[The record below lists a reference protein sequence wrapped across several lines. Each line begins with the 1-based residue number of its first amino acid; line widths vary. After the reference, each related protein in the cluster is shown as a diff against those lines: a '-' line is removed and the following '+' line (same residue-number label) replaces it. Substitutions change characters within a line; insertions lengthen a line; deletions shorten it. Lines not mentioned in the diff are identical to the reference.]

1 MKFIPYGHQW
11 IDEEDIE
18 EVVKVL
24 KSDWITTGPKI
35 EEFENALRRYVGCK
49 YAVAVNSGTS
59 ALDIAVQTL
68 NLPRGSEII
77 TTPFTFVATSNAVLY
92 NNLKPI
98 FADIEKETRNI
109 NPEEIRKKITDKT
122 KAIIYVDYAGHPCDI
137 EEIKDIAEEHDLYLI
152 EDASH
157 AIGAEYK
164 GKKIGNFADMTIF
177 SFHPVKHITTGEGG
191 VVVTNNKEFYEKL
204 KMLRNHGI
212 DKSALD
218 RFGPEAGWAYDLK
231 FLGRNYRIT
240 DFQAALGISQ
250 LKKLDGF
257 IRRREEI
264 VEMYNEVLEDLHE
277 IETPVVKP
285 YVKPTWHI
293 YTVLLKGINRNEF
306 FSKMRKRNIGVNV
319 HYIPVYHFSYYQ
331 EHFFLNPKDFPV
343 TEEVFSKIVTL
354 PLFPKM
360 EDDEVIYVINTVR
373 ETIDE
378 IKRMRSEIK

>member
-1 MKFIPYGHQW
+1 MKYIPYGHQW

-18 EVVKVL
+18 EVVEVL

-35 EEFENALRRYVGCK
+35 EEFETALCKYIGCK

-59 ALDIAVQTL
+59 ALDIAVQAL
-68 NLPRGSEII
+68 NLPAGSEII

-92 NNLKPI
+92 NNLKPA
-98 FADIEKETRNI
+98 FVDIEKETRNI
-109 NPEEIRKKITDKT
+109 NPEEIRKKITEKT
-122 KAIIYVDYAGHPCDI
+122 KAVIYVDYAGHPCDI

-164 GKKIGNFADMTIF
+164 GRKVGNFADMTVF

-191 VVVTNNKEFYEKL
+191 AVVTNNEDFYEKL

-218 RFGPEAGWAYDLK
+218 RFGPKAGWAYDLK

-250 LKKLDGF
+250 LKKLNAF
-257 IRRREEI
+257 IRRRGEI
-264 VEMYNEVLEDLHE
+264 VEKYNAAFDAVSE
-277 IETPVVKP
+277 IETPIAKP
-285 YVKPTWHI
+285 YVKPAWHI
-293 YTVLLKGINRNEF
+293 YTVLLKSIDRDVF
-306 FSKMRKRNIGVNV
+306 FSVMRGKGIGVNL
-319 HYIPVYHFSYYQ
+319 HYIPIYRFSYYQ
-331 EHFFLNPKDFPV
+331 ENFNINPKDFPV

-354 PLFPKM
+354 PLFPRM
-360 EDDEVIYVINTVR
+360 EDEEVEYVIENTKNIINLGQVAVV
-373 ETIDE
+373 
-378 IKRMRSEIK
+378 